1 MKDTELNDLLSDLHV
16 ATPRGVP
23 SPEGTRRIGTM
34 TVNVDAGRR
43 VFTDSSVD
51 NLFGQTKAYTY
62 YKRELPSH
70 RMMLW
75 LRLEGHN
82 NREIAEIT
90 GYSAVSVGQ
99 ITRQPWFVEAFCKIS
114 TERGLDIVDGY
125 LQGEIIP
132 TLDRL
137 VKLRDT
143 AESDA
148 VKKAA
153 CDSILDR
160 VRGKPVARTEVK
172 VAGSIDNVVYDVAAL
187 MKEKAANDQILASR
201 GIAPAGPN

>member
-1 MKDTELNDLLSDLHV
+1 MKDTELDDILGSLHV

-23 SPEGTRRIGTM
+23 SPEGTRRIGPM
-34 TVNVDAGRR
+34 TVNCDAGVR
-43 VFTDSSVD
+43 TYDDATVD
-51 NLFGQTKAYTY
+51 HLFAQTKAYVY
-62 YKRELPSH
+62 YKREKPEH

-82 NREIAEIT
+82 NREIASIT
-90 GYSAVSVGQ
+90 GYSETSVSQ
-99 ITRQPWFVEAFCKIS
+99 ISRQPWFQEAFCKIG

-132 TLDRL
+132 TLSRL
-137 VKLRDT
+137 VSLRDT

-172 VAGSIDNVVYDVAAL
+172 VDANVNNTVYDVAAL
-187 MKEKAANDQILASR
+187 MEEKRRNDEILKSR
-201 GIAPAGPN
+201 GIQPSSPN